1 MNLMNWCHASPQG
14 TPSAIQVLGMTSLG
28 IQEKTR
34 MERTLGKGAIETHAV
49 LIRKNAEKTKVTVTQ
64 TLSAMDHL
72 FVNITAVSF
81 PEDSVDTLAA
91 ANSLVEPIV

>member
-1 MNLMNWCHASPQG
+1 MSLMDWCHASSQEI
-14 TPSAIQVLGMTSLG
+14 PSAIPTLGMTLPMA
-28 IQEKTR
+28 IIKQD
-34 MERTLGKGAIETHAV
+34 IETLAV

-64 TLSAMDHL
+64 TLSALDHL
-72 FVNITAVSF
+72 YVNITAVSF

>member
-1 MNLMNWCHASPQG
+1 MNLMDLFHASPLEI
-14 TPSAIQVLGMTSLG
+14 PSAIPTLGMTLPMAMRKQD
-28 IQEKTR
+28 IV
-34 MERTLGKGAIETHAV
+34 TLAV
-49 LIRKNAEKTKVTVTQ
+49 LIRKNAEKTKVIVTQ
-64 TLSAMDHL
+64 ILSAMDHL

>member
-1 MNLMNWCHASPQG
+1 MNLMVLCHASPLEI
-14 TPSAIQVLGMTSLG
+14 PSATPTHGMTLPMTM
-28 IQEKTR
+28 EKQDIVI
-34 MERTLGKGAIETHAV
+34 LAA

-91 ANSLVEPIV
+91 ANSLVEPTV

>member
-1 MNLMNWCHASPQG
+1 MNLMALCHASPLEI
-14 TPSAIQVLGMTSLG
+14 PSAIPTLGMTLPMAMG
-28 IQEKTR
+28 KQDIV
-34 MERTLGKGAIETHAV
+34 TLAV
-49 LIRKNAEKTKVTVTQ
+49 LIRKNAEKTRVIVTQ